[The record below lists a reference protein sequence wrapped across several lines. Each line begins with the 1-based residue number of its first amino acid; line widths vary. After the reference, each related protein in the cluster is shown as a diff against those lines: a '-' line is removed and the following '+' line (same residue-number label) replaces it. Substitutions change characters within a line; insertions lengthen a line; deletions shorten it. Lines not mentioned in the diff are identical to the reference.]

1 MDNFWPTKSISIKN
15 YLLPFHIKLKDVT
28 LKKEAQ
34 IKYKQYRNLVPT
46 LMKESKSLI
55 LQIIS
60 KTTLNDLKSTHGKV

>member
-15 YLLPFHIKLKDVT
+15 YLLPFYIKLKDVT

-60 KTTLNDLKSTHGKV
+60 KTTLNDLKSTHEKV